1 MMRLYALLCLPI
13 VALAAC
19 QRTEAPQKPTFAE
32 DLSAILQFNDK
43 YLGSI
48 NAEDIETLS
57 GLTDEGHI
65 MFPPNRPPVVGK
77 AANDATNGAAFQKL
91 DFDESWTPEETVIS
105 GDLAFQRG
113 TFTTSSMPRGGGE
126 RHTVSGAF
134 LRIYQRQPDGQWRMT
149 RDMFNTDGVQH

>member
-1 MMRLYALLCLPI
+1 MTRLCLLLCLPI
-13 VALAAC
+13 AALAGC
-19 QRTEAPQKPTFAE
+19 QRAEPPQKPSFAE
-32 DLSAILQFNDK
+32 DLSAIMQFNDK

-48 NAEDIETLS
+48 NTEDIKTLS
-57 GLTDEGHI
+57 SLTDEGHI
-65 MFPPNRPPVVGK
+65 MLAPNRLPIVGK
-77 AANDATNGAAFQKL
+77 AANDAANGAAFEKF

-105 GDLAFQRG
+105 GDLAYQRG

-126 RHTVSGAF
+126 KRTVSGAF